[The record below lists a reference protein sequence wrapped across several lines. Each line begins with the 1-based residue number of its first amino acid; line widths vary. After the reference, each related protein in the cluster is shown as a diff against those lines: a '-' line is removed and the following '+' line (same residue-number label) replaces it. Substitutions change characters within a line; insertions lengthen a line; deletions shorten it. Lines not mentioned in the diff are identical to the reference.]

1 MQQILWAEIAIK
13 GTTGVVLIVVPLITL
28 TLAGIE
34 KPNSGLWPRL
44 TGALI
49 LSIAVSVWI
58 GLTYP
63 EARGSIGPAALVPI
77 NLISAAILIAALVMG
92 AAAPTRRGKL
102 IVAAGAVVLLA
113 LGFLE
118 IAHA

>member
-13 GTTGVVLIVVPLITL
+13 GVTGVILIAVPLISL
-28 TLAGIE
+28 GLVGIE
-34 KPNSGLWPRL
+34 KPSNGFWPRL
-44 TGALI
+44 TGALT
-49 LSIAVSVWI
+49 LAVAVSIWI

-77 NLISAAILIAALVMG
+77 NLISAAMLIAALVMG

-102 IVAAGAVVLLA
+102 IVAVGAVALLT

>member
-13 GTTGVVLIVVPLITL
+13 AAIGLTLLIAPLIAL
-28 TLAGIE
+28 SLAGIQ
-34 KPNSGLWPRL
+34 KPDAGFWPRL
-44 TGALI
+44 TGALT
-49 LSIAVSVWI
+49 LAIAVSIWI

-102 IVAAGAVVLLA
+102 IVAAGAIALLA

-118 IAHA
+118 IAHT